1 MLILDPI
8 QTQHHLDWDALI
20 AALSAMFK
28 GDCVMPV
35 RHHHTVGVP
44 GEADATLLLMPA
56 WQPGQYIGVK
66 LVSVFPDNH
75 LRSLPA
81 IHGSY
86 LLSSGRTGELLAVL
100 DGGELTARRTAAASA
115 LAARH
120 LAREDAS
127 TLLVVGT
134 GRLSVNLIE
143 AHSRVRPIQQ
153 VLIWGRDQHK
163 ASQAA
168 AEARALGYS
177 VEVASDLET
186 AARQADIISCAT
198 LSRAPLIRGE
208 WLKPGSHL
216 DLIGAFTKEM
226 RESDDEAVRRS
237 RVFVDTRAGAFAEAG
252 DILQPIASG
261 VIGKEHVQAEIAE
274 LVRGSAG
281 RQSADEI
288 TLFKSVGAALEDLA
302 GAILAYET
310 AQHAGAAP

>member
-1 MLILDPI
+1 MLILDQI
-8 QTQHHLDWDALI
+8 QTSRCLDWDALI
-20 AALSAMFK
+20 AALAIMFQ

-35 RHHHTVGVP
+35 RHHHTVSVP

-66 LVSVFPDNH
+66 LVSVFPDNAT
-75 LRSLPA
+75 RSLPA

-86 LLSSGRTGELLAVL
+86 LLSSGQTGELLAVI

-120 LAREDAS
+120 LARADAS
-127 TLLVVGT
+127 NLLVVGT
-134 GRLSVNLIE
+134 GRLSVNLVE
-143 AHSRVRPIQQ
+143 AHSRVRPIRQ
-153 VLIWGRDQHK
+153 VSIWGRDKEK
-163 ASQAA
+163 AERAA
-168 AEARALGYS
+168 ADACALGHS
-177 VEVASDLET
+177 AKVVTDLE
-186 AARQADIISCAT
+186 AATRAADIISCAT
-198 LSRAPLIRGE
+198 LSRSPLIKGE

-226 RESDDEAVRRS
+226 RESDDEAVRRA

-261 VIGKEHVQAEIAE
+261 AISREHVQAELAE
-274 LVRGSAG
+274 LVRGAQG
-281 RQSADEI
+281 RKSPEEI

-302 GAILAYET
+302 GAILAYQT
-310 AQHAGAAP
+310 ARQDSAAS